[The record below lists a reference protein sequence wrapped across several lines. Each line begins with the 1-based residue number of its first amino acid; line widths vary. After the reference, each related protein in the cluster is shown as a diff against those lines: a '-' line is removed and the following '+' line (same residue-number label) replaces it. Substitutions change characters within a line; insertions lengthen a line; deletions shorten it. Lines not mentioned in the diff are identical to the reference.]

1 MVQHSVYDAILTGRP
16 YSFYAPDRTVRR
28 FDGRTA
34 NVLTAL
40 TPTQPVAGAELL
52 SKALPVHIQQRKCL
66 LTAHTA
72 GECQCTKSLRD
83 SVLRRQV
90 ICGRGNQDRDRR

>member
-1 MVQHSVYDAILTGRP
+1 MVQAASVYDAILTGRP
-16 YSFYAPDRTVRR
+16 CSFYALIGQ
-28 FDGRTA
+28 FDGRAA

-40 TPTQPVAGAELL
+40 TPTRPVAGAELL

-72 GECQCTKSLRD
+72 GECQSTKSLRD
-83 SVLRRQV
+83 S
-90 ICGRGNQDRDRR
+90 